1 MEVKNSSGYFK
12 DPATF
17 EDLSSDMP
25 REVVCSVT
33 EEGKFIWPQVRV
45 SDGSLVKIVYKY
57 FTDEEKQLY
66 KEYRSHD
73 GKRTVTRTK
82 KQKSFNLSTTSKAD
96 EPVNNPTDEPTDEI
110 IYDTDAATSAR
121 ALALIASCDRII
133 GCVQVAGLTYALLQ
147 CNGSNKTY
155 YVPRAL
161 INNDEMY
168 RLCGNEPVEC
178 CC

>member
-12 DPATF
+12 DPVTF
-17 EDLSSDMP
+17 EDLSVAMP

-33 EEGKFIWPQVRV
+33 EEGRFVWPQVRV

-82 KQKSFNLSTTSKAD
+82 KQKSFNLSTEEQPVILEASDDVAD
-96 EPVNNPTDEPTDEI
+96 EIVYDE
-110 IYDTDAATSAR
+110 DAAASQKS
-121 ALALIASCDRII
+121 LALIACCDRIL
-133 GCVQVAGLTYALLQ
+133 GVSKVCNVTYALLI
-147 CNGSNKTY
+147 CKGSNKTY

-161 INNDEMY
+161 ISNDEMY
-168 RLCGNEPVEC
+168 RLCGNEVVQDC
-178 CC
+178 F

>member
-12 DPATF
+12 DPVTF
-17 EDLSSDMP
+17 EDLSADMP

-33 EEGKFIWPQVRV
+33 DEGKFIWPQVRV

-82 KQKSFNLSTTSKAD
+82 KQRSFNLSTEEKPVEQTSD
-96 EPVNNPTDEPTDEI
+96 EPAIDEVVYDE
-110 IYDTDAATSAR
+110 DAAASQK
-121 ALALIASCDRII
+121 ALALIACCDRIL
-133 GCVQVAGLTYALLQ
+133 GCSKVSNVTYALLT

-161 INNDEMY
+161 ISNDEMY
-168 RLCGNEPVEC
+168 RLCGNEVVQDYI
-178 CC
+178 